1 MISISVTL
9 TVLFF
14 VILGALFGLA
24 KGYRKSV
31 LRLITV
37 AGSAII
43 AYCFSIPI
51 TKMLVTKKNINLL
64 VAWLGLENDYNELV
78 AISPAAEE
86 LIRAL
91 AISVI
96 VTIVFVLLFFIMKG
110 LTLILYFTLSKNSNI
125 LKNDNDELK
134 EERKKTRLW
143 GLYIG
148 AAQGLLSMMVIL
160 VVLTGFFNLA
170 DNVIDTVIK
179 NDNDLIA
186 PSAKTELENID
197 SIFDEIKRDPI
208 MSLFCYKDEYVYGD
222 SMSANSSANNTSLKT
237 TSITYGKNNFVFEGL
252 TKIRFRGEKLSLTK
266 ESVVL
271 TETVFKVI
279 PLLEIFEEES
289 YLDTTESI
297 DDLVDVFSQ
306 SGILTEVGAELI
318 SGACEKWSNGEE
330 FIGIAFYG
338 IDDDIDPII
347 LALFGTMKDSTS
359 ETLKEDLYSLVEVL
373 SLFDKYK
380 LLDSVDADSLIK
392 NLSGDFIGELLTIL
406 SANER
411 FNVVIP
417 EVTNLSIRMIA
428 KTLNI
433 ADVSELLLEPG
444 HYELSEE
451 DIKNLSE
458 GFDHIFKFIDSIET
472 LDNDDGFSFD
482 TLDAV
487 DISSMGQALDAFKKT
502 ELLGDTIDPIAGAV
516 VSGVTG
522 SSASDITDALEN
534 GDVSYE
540 SLMETVQST
549 AIVINNMQKEDA
561 TVEEK
566 QQAIVELFENIT
578 PENAD
583 VIVAA
588 VDENFVIQMG
598 ANPEYAEPLA
608 EALSVSLIEMA
619 GLDETEHEA
628 EAEKVKYLFDIVSNS
643 DKKAYG
649 EDGIF
654 ESVED
659 IITVAMDSKV
669 AGAVIMELAY
679 DENGREVYDALGIA
693 GSISNEDRS
702 YISTQIQNYCNEKKE
717 TVSAEEAER
726 IVQMAVAID
735 VLILGMK

>member
-1 MISISVTL
+1 MISMSVTL

-24 KGYRKSV
+24 KGFKKSV

-37 AGSAII
+37 AVSAIVTYFI
-43 AYCFSIPI
+43 SGPI
-51 TKMLVTKKNINLL
+51 TRLFITKKNIHSLAGLL
-64 VAWLGLENDYNELV
+64 NFEENYNDLIAV
-78 AISPAAEE
+78 SPAAEE
-86 LIRAL
+86 LICAL
-91 AISVI
+91 VAAIVT
-96 VTIVFVLLFFIMKG
+96 TIVFILLFFIIKG
-110 LTLILYFTLSKNSNI
+110 LTLIPYAILSKKMKI
-125 LKNDNDELK
+125 FKNEDGEPEK
-134 EERKKTRLW
+134 ESFPKKLL
-143 GLYIG
+143 GLPIG
-148 AAQGLLSMMVIL
+148 AVQGFLSMMVIL
-160 VVLTGFFNLA
+160 VVLAGFFNIA
-170 DNVIDTVIK
+170 DNVIDTAIQDDSGYISVSTKSDLEKI
-179 NDNDLIA
+179 DLI
-186 PSAKTELENID
+186 
-197 SIFDEIKRDPI
+197 FDKIKKDPI
-208 MSLFCYKDEYVYGD
+208 MNMLCYNDEDVYGNAVQTA
-222 SMSANSSANNTSLKT
+222 SISNTHLNTSP
-237 TSITYGKNNFVFEGL
+237 ITFGKNNFVFEGL
-252 TKIRFRGEKLSLTK
+252 TKVRFRGEKLSLTK
-266 ESVVL
+266 ESVVI
-271 TETVFKVI
+271 TETFLNVMPVMMS
-279 PLLEIFEEES
+279 FEDS
-289 YLDTTESI
+289 SSVSITESL
-297 DDLVDVFSQ
+297 DGVVDVFSQ

-318 SGACEKWSNGEE
+318 SGACKKWSAGEE
-330 FIGIAFYG
+330 FIGIAFEG

-347 LALFGTMKDSTS
+347 LALFGTMKDSTA
-359 ETLKEDLYSLVEVL
+359 ETLKEDLNSFVEVL
-373 SLFDKYK
+373 SVFDKYK
-380 LLDSVDADSLIK
+380 LLDSFNADSLMK
-392 NLSGDFIGELLTIL
+392 NLSGDFIGELLTTL

-451 DIKNLSE
+451 DIKNLSA
-458 GFDHIFKFIDSIET
+458 GFDHIFKFIDSLET
-472 LDNDDGFSFD
+472 LDGGGISFD

-502 ELLGDTIDPIAGAV
+502 DLLGDTIDPIAGAV

-522 SSASDITDALEN
+522 SSSSNITEVLEN
-534 GDVSYE
+534 EEVSYE

-549 AIVINNMQKEDA
+549 ANVINNMQKEDA

-598 ANPEYAEPLA
+598 AAPEYAESFA
-608 EALSVSLIEMA
+608 EVLSVSLTEMA
-619 GLDETEHEA
+619 GLDATEHEA

-643 DKKAYG
+643 DKNTYG

-654 ESVED
+654 ESAED
-659 IITVAMDSKV
+659 IISVAMDSKV
-669 AGAVIMELAY
+669 AGAVLMELAY
-679 DENGREVYDALGIA
+679 DENGKEVYDALGIA

-702 YISTQIQNYCNEKKE
+702 YIATEIQNYCNEKKE

-726 IVQMAVAID
+726 IGQMAEAIY
-735 VLILGMK
+735 VLFLGMK